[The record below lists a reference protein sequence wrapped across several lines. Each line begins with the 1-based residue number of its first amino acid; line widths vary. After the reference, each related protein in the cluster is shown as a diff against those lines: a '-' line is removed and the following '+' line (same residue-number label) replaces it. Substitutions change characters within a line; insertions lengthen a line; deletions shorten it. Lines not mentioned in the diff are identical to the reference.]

1 MTRLADTI
9 TAAALTAGALLLLAA
24 LAGAITDPTTCWSSC
39 S

>member
-1 MTRLADTI
+1 VTRLADTL

-24 LAGAITDPTTCWSSC
+24 LAGAITDPATCWGSC